1 MKPSRLLA
9 ALQRSLFICILT
21 TAFATLGM
29 SAYLLYKADQLPQNF
44 WVNGISVA
52 DLTVDEALLLIQ
64 ENLPSSIHINFWIEN
79 ELWQEDILHLD
90 EIKAHYPAHAIQT
103 ALRDALQQRTF
114 GERLAAL
121 QQTKQQ
127 RPRYLEFVVE
137 YDLDALRRWVD
148 LQAHSIRRDP
158 IYSEVAIEQG
168 KIKVREGIDGLYLQA
183 EPLLEQLQ
191 ERIANHEFSDINFPL
206 TRIKIEEVLQGR
218 DDFSQPLSAFTTTLD
233 DHHARRQNIQTASR
247 KINGYRLAAEAVF
260 SFNQV
265 VGHASLTE
273 GYQLAPVIINGQLR
287 EDAGG
292 GICQLSTNL
301 YQAALRAGFKIIERH
316 SHSLPVGY
324 VPVGMDAAIA
334 YGHRDLQLQNPYAF
348 PVLLLAWLE
357 DAQLHTAIYGPSAF
371 SPPVIRVQSR
381 HLEEIPPPTRTVV
394 DPTLKPGARFVE
406 QPGSPGYR
414 VSVYRLRGTRK
425 TEYAQERISVDY
437 YRPTEQII
445 RVGAH

>member
-1 MKPSRLLA
+1 MKPLRLIP
-9 ALQRSLFICILT
+9 ALQSAFFICALT
-21 TAFATLGM
+21 AVFSTLGM
-29 SAYLLYKADQLPQNF
+29 SAYFLHNEDRLPQNL
-44 WVNGISVA
+44 WVNGIPVS
-52 DLTVDEALLLIQ
+52 DLTVDEAVRLIQ
-64 ENLPSSIHINFWIEN
+64 ENLPQSIHIHFWIEN
-79 ELWQEDILHLD
+79 ELWKEDVLHLD
-90 EIKAHYPAHAIQT
+90 EIKAYYFSHAIQT
-103 ALRDALQQRTF
+103 TLQTILQQRTF

-121 QQTKQQ
+121 QQTKQR

-148 LQAHSIRRDP
+148 LQAHSIHRDP
-158 IYSEVAIEQG
+158 IYSEVVIEHG

-191 ERIANHEFSDINFPL
+191 DRIANHEFSDINVPL
-206 TRIKIEEVLQGR
+206 TRIKVEEVLQGR

-247 KINGYRLAAEAVF
+247 KVNGYRLAADAVF

-265 VGHASLTE
+265 VGHATLAE
-273 GYQLAPVIINGQLR
+273 GYQRAPVIANGQLR

-301 YQAALRAGFKIIERH
+301 YQVALRAGFKIIERH

-334 YGHRDLQLQNPYAF
+334 YGQRDLQFQNPYAF

-357 DAQLHTAIYGPSAF
+357 EAKLHTAIYGPDGF
-371 SPPVIRVQSR
+371 TPPVIRVQSR

-394 DPTLKPGARFVE
+394 DTSLSAGARFIE
-406 QPGSPGYR
+406 HPGTPGYR
-414 VSVYRLRGTRK
+414 VSVYRLSGTGK
-425 TEYAQERISVDY
+425 TEYTQERISVDY

-445 RVGAH
+445 RIGAH